1 MNKTTNIQNLELSKI
16 ENILESGKILAAIL
30 QLDTFESTSITD
42 SSVSLRHR
50 ISKRILDTFNPILI
64 ESKYKEIA
72 ELIYPRIDKYLPDG
86 LFYDCEK
93 AFSLYDSFYYFS
105 ITELALYFLTRAAN
119 LNHNEAQARLAEYYY
134 KGIYI
139 EKDDN
144 LAFEYMKKAS
154 DSDNALAI
162 NNLGYFY
169 YEGIGTTINYKLA
182 FEHLYKAYQM
192 GETCSLNE
200 LGHMLYT
207 GKGTIQNIDLA
218 IEIWN
223 KGKDLGDEDCSQ
235 SLSRYIYF

>member
-1 MNKTTNIQNLELSKI
+1 MNNTTNIQNQELSKI
-16 ENILESGKILAAIL
+16 ESILESGKILAAIL

-50 ISKRILDTFNPILI
+50 ISKRLLDTFNPILI

-72 ELIYPRIDKYLPDG
+72 ELIYPRIEKYLPDG
-86 LFYDCEK
+86 LFNDSEK
-93 AFSLYDSFYYFS
+93 AFNLFDSFFYFS
-105 ITELALYFLTRAAN
+105 VIELAMYFLTRAAN
-119 LNHNEAQARLAEYYY
+119 LNHKEAQARLAEYYY

-139 EKDDN
+139 EKDDI
-144 LAFEYMKKAS
+144 LAYEYMKKAA
-154 DSDNALAI
+154 DSDNSLAI

-169 YEGIGTTINYKLA
+169 YEGIGTTINYELA

-200 LGHMLYT
+200 LGYMLYT
-207 GKGTIQNIDLA
+207 GKGTTQNIDLA
-218 IEIWN
+218 IELWN